1 MQSEEVDFEET
12 WSCLESSFREIHTK
26 NASNLSYEELYRG
39 AYRIV
44 LRKKGEELYNRVIG
58 FEREWLKNTVQHEVK
73 RLISADLMTTLGSTS
88 MNAAERRVAGEKFLK
103 GIQQQWQDQHV
114 CMAML
119 ADVLMYLVRLSS
131 EARRRTDLTDPRIEF
146 IVPIGTY
153 LRSTHPRCNSS
164 ATTF

>member
-1 MQSEEVDFEET
+1 VGDRTLSAPSTSATTANELVPCQVGVQSEEVDFEKT
-12 WSCLESSFREIHTK
+12 WSGLESSFREIHTK

-44 LRKKGEELYNRVIG
+44 LRKKGEELYNRVIS
-58 FEREWLKNTVQHEVK
+58 FEGEWLKNTVQHEVK
-73 RLISADLMTTLGSTS
+73 RLISSELMTTLGSTS

-103 GIQQQWQDQHV
+103 GIKQQWQDQHV

-131 EARRRTDLTDPRIEF
+131 
-146 IVPIGTY
+146 G
-153 LRSTHPRCNSS
+153 S
-164 ATTF
+164 AMSNGLNKP